1 MAFKFD
7 KQKVVKVLPFVMIGY
22 FANKLAQAFTAA
34 TGSDAGEII
43 TNGLKNI
50 AQVFHNPLPSL
61 MPVDLLVG
69 VAGAALIK
77 LYIYV
82 KAKNAKKYRKGSE
95 YGSARWGNANDI
107 KPYMAEKFEDNVILT
122 ETERLTMEG
131 RPAAGPKYARNKN
144 ILVVGGS
151 GSGKTR
157 FFVKPNLLQMH
168 SFFPEH
174 NIRFIAIGN
183 SVDSSI
189 QGNSDFTPMINL
201 MNEWYARDTSRKIQ
215 AVFRSRMQDG
225 KRVSPSVPY
234 GYLRDP
240 ADKQKL
246 IIDEEPAQIVR
257 RIFDMIIAG
266 KGVNAVARALTEDK
280 VLIPSAYAAE
290 HCPENCHSKSYHDKY
305 HWTST
310 TIGHILE
317 KREYMGDTVL
327 GKSVSVNFKTK
338 KRKQVAKDELMIFE
352 NTHPAIIDREKW
364 ELAQKTK
371 RVVKRSSSS
380 GEAPHALSG
389 LMYCAD
395 CGRPLNRH
403 INRVKGKELR
413 PSDHSFVCSSYRGN
427 YNPCTMHYIK
437 SCDIESIVLE
447 QIQAITA
454 YVAENEDEFVQ
465 TVEGLAANQ
474 QNKEE
479 KAAKEALTKAN
490 KRIEELNVLIKKLYE
505 ANALGRIPDDHF
517 SRMFAEYDSEQKQ
530 LQSQVKGYEK
540 MLSEVGD
547 SRNKANKFLRI
558 VRKYSKPTEL
568 TATLANEFIEKIIVH
583 EAIKENGPKSRG
595 GERRQKVEVYF
606 NFIGQI
612 SDVIHRKAETAA

>member
-1 MAFKFD
+1 M
-7 KQKVVKVLPFVMIGY
+7 PI
-22 FANKLAQAFTAA
+22 NKGVSYVALYERLSRDDELQ
-34 TGSDAGEII
+34 GESNSI
-43 TNGLKNI
+43 TNQKEMLE
-50 AQVFHNPLPSL
+50 S
-61 MPVDLLVG
+61 
-69 VAGAALIK
+69 
-77 LYIYV
+77 
-82 KAKNAKKYRKGSE
+82 
-95 YGSARWGNANDI
+95 
-107 KPYMAEKFEDNVILT
+107 
-122 ETERLTMEG
+122 
-131 RPAAGPKYARNKN
+131 YARANGFTLFRHFSDDGISGTTFERDGFKEMISECEKGN
-144 ILVVGGS
+144 VSAVIVKDLSRFGRDYLTVGLY
-151 GSGKTR
+151 TDI
-157 FFVKPNLLQMH
+157 
-168 SFFPEH
+168 FFPEH

-215 AVFRSRMQDG
+215 AVFKSRMQDG

-240 ADKQKL
+240 EDKQKL
-246 IIDEEPAQIVR
+246 IIDEEPAQVVR

-266 KGVNAVARALTEDK
+266 KGVSAVAKALTADK

-290 HCPENCHSKSYHDKY
+290 HCPENCHSKCYHDKY
-305 HWTST
+305 YWSPTAVSY
-310 TIGHILE
+310 ILE

-327 GKSVSVNFKTK
+327 GKTVSVNFKTK
-338 KRKQVAKDELMIFE
+338 KRRKVEEDELMIFKD
-352 NTHPAIIDREKW
+352 THPAIIDREKW

-380 GEAPHALSG
+380 GEEPHALSG

-395 CGRPLNRH
+395 CGSPLNRH
-403 INRVKGKELR
+403 INRIKGKEPR
-413 PSDHSFVCSSYRGN
+413 PSDYCFVCASYRN
-427 YNPCTMHYIK
+427 AYTPCTMHYIK
-437 SCDIESIVLE
+437 MCDIERIVLE

-454 YVAENEDEFVQ
+454 YVADNEDEFVQ

-479 KAAKEALTKAN
+479 KSARDTLKKAE

-505 ANALGRIPDDHF
+505 ANALGKLPDEHF
-517 SRMFAEYDSEQKQ
+517 NRLFADYDSEQKE
-530 LQSQVKGYEK
+530 LYSQGKEYEK
-540 MLSEVGD
+540 KLSEFGN
-547 SRNKANKFLRI
+547 SKNKADKFLRI